1 MEGVLVS
8 ASISKG
14 CSHSFSVNLILRYS
28 AKYLWCFLCALNFL
42 LTKVSKL
49 QVSKIKKGVRRT
61 ENVFGQA
68 LIKEEIRKIF
78 HIYLFKT

>member
-1 MEGVLVS
+1 MEDVLVS
-8 ASISKG
+8 ASMSKG
-14 CSHSFSVNLILRYS
+14 CSHSFSVSLILRYL

-49 QVSKIKKGVRRT
+49 RVSKIKKGVRRT
-61 ENVFGQA
+61 KDVFGQA